1 MAETLQTFGRYSLL
15 KRLARGGMAEIYE
28 ARVDGPQGFDK
39 RVAVKRLHANLAED
53 QLFVRMLGDEARIT
67 ARLSHPN
74 ICQVFDFGIEQDT
87 YFIAMELIEGCD
99 LGNLSRRIRKLGLD
113 FPIAASVWITREA
126 AEGLAYAHALCDEAG
141 RPFDVV
147 HRDVSPQNIL
157 VSAHGEV
164 KVCDFGI
171 AKATARLANTQ
182 AGVLKGKF
190 CYMAPEQAR
199 GEPLDGRADVFAL
212 GIVLFELVAGAPLY
226 PQTFSRETLDIVR
239 RGAYPPIRTV
249 CPDLPEGLENVI
261 QRALAVSRM
270 SRPNARELADLL
282 GDLLRAEHW
291 DFDRSRLG
299 QLVLTAVPELQ
310 REPSGE
316 DAGETQLW
324 PGSGKLGPVT
334 DQDLGTDD
342 LEIASS
348 ATVAA
353 TPANLKEPS
362 RPVVRVSSAPG
373 SSAPRSAPRSAPGAA
388 ATPPP
393 ARSAAPRAVSARA
406 PARSAGGRRRSVLDP
421 RHRDEVSRSGPA
433 APLVD
438 EPTLVPA
445 PSMTTRMVADD
456 VPAESSRARRGGGRS
471 GLLLALGVLVAGAVV
486 GVVVAVNVPL
496 LLGGGPSPMSPAVAP
511 PVPAFV
517 PLVLPDA
524 GVAAVADGGPSPG
537 GERATGRRT
546 KAGRVRSTA
555 TSDASGSSTQT
566 EEPVSPEAPPVAA
579 AGVPLS
585 ITAVP
590 SGVAYVDGR
599 RLGRTPVTTRAP
611 PGRHNV
617 VVEGADGRRAQ
628 RTVYLSSAP
637 ERVYVNLE

>member
-15 KRLARGGMAEIYE
+15 KRLARGGMAEIFE
-28 ARVDGPQGFDK
+28 ARVDGPAGFDK

-53 QLFVRMLGDEARIT
+53 QLFVSMLGDEARIT

-74 ICQVFDFGIEQDT
+74 ICQVFDFGIEAST

-113 FPIAASVWITREA
+113 LPLAAAVWIAREA
-126 AEGLAYAHALCDEAG
+126 AEGLAYAHALCDDAG

-199 GEPLDGRADVFAL
+199 GEPLDGRADVFGL
-212 GIVLFELVAGAPLY
+212 GIVLVELIAGAPLY

-239 RGAYPPIRTV
+239 RGAYPPLRTH
-249 CPDLPEGLENVI
+249 CPDLPESVLHVL
-261 QRALAVSRM
+261 QRALAVSRV
-270 SRPNARELADLL
+270 SRPGARELADML
-282 GDLLRAEHW
+282 GELLRAEHW

-299 QLVLTAVPELQ
+299 QLVLTAMPELQ
-310 REPSGE
+310 REPAGD
-316 DAGETQLW
+316 DAGLTQLW
-324 PGSGKLGPVT
+324 PGSGRLGPVT
-334 DQDLGTDD
+334 DQELGTDD
-342 LEIASS
+342 LEIASG

-353 TPANLKEPS
+353 TPANLEVPASQPS
-362 RPVVRVSSAPG
+362 VRVHSAPHPVG
-373 SSAPRSAPRSAPGAA
+373 WGDAPRAAAPREVPSG
-388 ATPPP
+388 PPS
-393 ARSAAPRAVSARA
+393 RSAA
-406 PARSAGGRRRSVLDP
+406 GRRRSVLDP
-421 RHRDEVSRSGPA
+421 RRQEAASQSGPA
-433 APLVD
+433 MSYPD

-445 PSMTTRMVADD
+445 PPMSTRMVADD
-456 VPAESSRARRGGGRS
+456 VPAEPRAARGGAGQS
-471 GLLLALGVLVAGAVV
+471 GVLLVLGVLVAGAVV
-486 GVVVAVNVPL
+486 GVVVAVNAPL
-496 LLGGGPSPMSPAVAP
+496 LFGGSAPVSPAVSA
-511 PVPAFV
+511 PVPTFV
-517 PLVLPDA
+517 PLALPDA
-524 GVAAVADGGPSPG
+524 GALLLADAGPSPA
-537 GERATGRRT
+537 GERTTGRRT
-546 KAGRVRSTA
+546 KAGRVRPAGTVGA
-555 TSDASGSSTQT
+555 GVVSSPGT
-566 EEPVSPEAPPVAA
+566 EPEERAPDVPPAAAA
-579 AGVPLS
+579 AGLPLT
-585 ITAVP
+585 ITALP

-599 RLGRTPVTTRAP
+599 RIGRTPVKTRAA

-628 RTVYLSSAP
+628 RTVTLSSTP
-637 ERVYVNLE
+637 ESVVLNLE